1 MTIAE
6 NTPSAD
12 IKALIKAAEAER
24 DAIRDRLHELRI
36 AYREAVLAEARAEGH
51 PWLGKKVKR
60 TVAHWRGERTT
71 TGTVKL
77 CEEARYGYQRGHSPS
92 RGEFFVESDS
102 GKTAYDLSSGKWELA
117 E

>member
-1 MTIAE
+1 MTKDEIYA
-6 NTPSAD
+6 A
-12 IKALIKAAEAER
+12 IKAAEADR
-24 DAIRDRLHELRI
+24 DAIRDKLHALRH
-36 AYREAVLAEARAEGH
+36 AYRLAVLAEARAEGH

-60 TVAHWRGERTT
+60 TVHHWRGERTT

-102 GKTAYDLSSGKWELA
+102 GKTAYDLSSGKWELV